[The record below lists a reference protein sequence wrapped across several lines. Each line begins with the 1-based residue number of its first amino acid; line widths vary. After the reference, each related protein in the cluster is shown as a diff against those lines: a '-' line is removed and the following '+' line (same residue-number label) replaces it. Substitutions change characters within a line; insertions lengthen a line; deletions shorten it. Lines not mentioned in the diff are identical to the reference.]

1 MSCSGVC
8 TPKIETSGPTGM
20 IAKLISAGV
29 AARIGARENRSLSTC
44 RGTMSSFSGSL
55 SASATGWSS
64 PKGPQRFGPG
74 RFCMRP
80 MTRRSA
86 QIMKIWNSS
95 RNRKMTTTLMAMIHQ
110 TRG

>member
-1 MSCSGVC
+1 MC

-20 IAKLISAGV
+20 IAKLISAVV
-29 AARIGARENRSLSTC
+29 AARIGASVKTSLSTC

-55 SASATGWSS
+55 NASATGWSS
-64 PKGPQRFGPG
+64 PNGPQRFGPG

>member
-1 MSCSGVC
+1 
-8 TPKIETSGPTGM
+8 
-20 IAKLISAGV
+20 
-29 AARIGARENRSLSTC
+29 
-44 RGTMSSFSGSL
+44 MSSFSGSL

-64 PKGPQRFGPG
+64 PNGPQRLGPG

-86 QIMKIWNSS
+86 QIIKIWNSS

-110 TRG
+110 TRGLKLASVGSAADTAPAARLVILGSSA